1 MSRPTHVPPVE
12 QSLRELALTFNNTM
26 TRLGL
31 PLRAEID
38 GLRVTINREVE
49 ISLMGATG
57 GTRMWRSTYNGKT
70 MFAVCPENMLDYIV
84 QDLVRWYA
92 TPIVRHA
99 HATAI
104 ATIAEEVRL

>member
-1 MSRPTHVPPVE
+1 
-12 QSLRELALTFNNTM
+12 
-26 TRLGL
+26 
-31 PLRAEID
+31 
-38 GLRVTINREVE
+38 
-49 ISLMGATG
+49 
-57 GTRMWRSTYNGKT
+57 MWRSTYNGKT

-104 ATIAEEVRL
+104 ATLAEEVRL